1 MTTQFPLSGPLS
13 VGDLLDRAFRLY
25 RARFG
30 VFLLTAAIFRAPE
43 GIIFVFFAGE
53 TTAGLLATLMVLP
66 ASAIASLALT
76 AQSIEAL
83 HGGSVTTRKGIR
95 RGLRRFWPYVGMIVV
110 MWAAILAATVAAM
123 IPFVI
128 GMFVLNS
135 LFGNALSNALNLLGG
150 DGTTDIGSVPGTIGL
165 IICGFVPLGI
175 LVLAPPVYLYA
186 RWLAAPA
193 ALLAEGTGP
202 MDSLRRSW
210 RLSEGN
216 VRRIVGYVIL
226 LGLLVIILP
235 ALIEDA
241 LEWIIEIILP
251 TNTFELMMGWSS
263 AFSSFFLI
271 IGTPFYIAAVVLLY
285 YDLRIRGESY
295 DLELRVAD
303 LEDQVTQN
311 ADREGATHGPAVEGV
326 G

>member
-1 MTTQFPLSGPLS
+1 
-13 VGDLLDRAFRLY
+13 
-25 RARFG
+25 
-30 VFLLTAAIFRAPE
+30 
-43 GIIFVFFAGE
+43 
-53 TTAGLLATLMVLP
+53 
-66 ASAIASLALT
+66 
-76 AQSIEAL
+76 
-83 HGGSVTTRKGIR
+83 
-95 RGLRRFWPYVGMIVV
+95 
-110 MWAAILAATVAAM
+110 M

-285 YDLRIRGESY
+285 YDLRIRPG
-295 DLELRVAD
+295 ELRPGVARRRSGGSGD
-303 LEDQVTQN
+303 
-311 ADREGATHGPAVEGV
+311 AKR
-326 G
+326 